1 MGLRTQTLKGMHGG
15 LNTVAQDLEGLEGP
29 TQSPDLLN
37 CFALPGTVYS
47 RLGSAPWWDTGGTG
61 PLYWFSFFKPLS
73 VGGDDNVRPG
83 TDLSDSET
91 PVNESGATID
101 GGGWHW
107 PTITRTPPRP
117 RVTNT
122 AFKILTPV
130 NGTLNVDPAVALNIQ
145 WQQYRTGKLG
155 YKIQIKDLDTGVEA
169 YVKDRHPI
177 EAMDLPAN
185 TLELSKE
192 YVIKVWAITN
202 RTRNGTPINWVRATN
217 TPTFSTKLTVPTNLA
232 PTGTINTL
240 TPTFTCDAVVKA
252 KRYKVKIYD
261 EAGATLLH
269 TSQPLLLPSY
279 PIAAG
284 VLSSGT
290 NYKWTYTAYPDSV
303 CTAEYGV
310 ESAQVAL
317 LPMAV
322 PASHVYR
329 VTFQPEPGT
338 EDWLAWSGDYAAAVN
353 GYRLSGPDRYYWTND
368 ASSPRFFF
376 TILDSTPTVITFGA
390 QNVPGTDYTGSP
402 DVASG
407 IRHLTDGST
416 HWLEGSFT
424 FRTWVPFTG
433 FPLYK
438 LEIISGT

>member
-1 MGLRTQTLKGMHGG
+1 MGLRTQTLNGMHGG

-37 CFALPGTVYS
+37 CFALPGTVFS

-73 VGGDDNVRPG
+73 VGGADNVRPG
-83 TDLSDSET
+83 TDLRDSET

-107 PTITRTPPRP
+107 PTITRTPPKP

-130 NGTLNVDPAVALNIQ
+130 NGTLNVDPAAGLHIT
-145 WQQYRTGKLG
+145 WQRRKGALG
-155 YKIQIKDLDTGVEA
+155 YKIQVKDLDTGVEA
-169 YVKDRHPI
+169 MSYPDC
-177 EAMDLPAN
+177 PA
-185 TLELSKE
+185 TGYTVPAGTFARSKE
-192 YVIKVWAITN
+192 YVVKVWAILAK
-202 RTRNGTPINWVRATN
+202 TPQGAPTQLERATN
-217 TPTFSTKLTVPTNLA
+217 TPTFGTKLSVPTNLA
-232 PTGTINTL
+232 PTGTITTL

-261 EAGATLLH
+261 ATGETVLH
-269 TSQPLLLPSY
+269 TSLGLLLPSY
-279 PIAAG
+279 PVAAG

-317 LPMAV
+317 LPILTQPVTTWQYDIEWIGGSAESV
-322 PASHVYR
+322 PYYGGPPR
-329 VTFQPEPGT
+329 NMTW
-338 EDWLAWSGDYAAAVN
+338 DAVN
-353 GYRLSGPDRYYWTND
+353 QIWGGNQTHPD
-368 ASSPRFFF
+368 
-376 TILDSTPTVITFGA
+376 TPTTIVLHADLTTVEIQKSMYATIFPT
-390 QNVPGTDYTGSP
+390 VTDWRYF
-402 DVASG
+402 
-407 IRHLTDGST
+407 
-416 HWLEGSFT
+416 EFT
-424 FRTWVPFTG
+424 TANGQIYSCTA
-433 FPLYK
+433 
-438 LEIISGT
+438 IIP